1 MAIKKPHSKEI
12 DSLLEE
18 LETDADTGLEPS
30 EAKQRLEK
38 YGENR
43 LAKQDQKSIWQII
56 WDQINTPVVY
66 LLMGAAILS
75 FLFGDLPEGFFI
87 VGVIVLNAIIGFWIE
102 FQARQSMK
110 ALREMDQI
118 ESEVIR
124 KGEKQSIDARQLVPG
139 DIISVGSGDL
149 LAADARLLESS
160 ELQINESSLT
170 GESVPIEKSN
180 EALDAETILAE
191 RTNMLFKGTAVTR
204 GKGKAVVVAT
214 GMDTEIGN
222 VSELTASAESDD
234 IPLNQK
240 LNKLTQRLIW
250 IVLGLAVI
258 LGVAST
264 VTGKELYTIVQT
276 AVAWAIAAI
285 PEGLPIV
292 ASIALA
298 RGMLQLADQNVIVKR
313 LAAVEALGETNVIFT
328 DKTGTLT
335 ENRLTVHTITYGEQE
350 VELEDGTNLQTAV
363 NLEDERTQ
371 HIFRISILCN
381 DAEYKT
387 EEPDNSKGDPLE
399 IALFRFGYELDREQ
413 VEDWL
418 AWEKIGEDP
427 FDSESKMM
435 GTVHREGEN
444 YYLAA
449 KGALSSILNLSNR
462 ILTEEGEREL
472 NEEDRNFWNEKN
484 DALASE
490 GLRTLAFGY
499 RRSKEKPEG
508 VEEEEFVADLT
519 FVGMIGFIDPPQQEV
534 PTAIE
539 KAHQAGIDVVMVTGD
554 HPGTAKNIGKKVS
567 LIEQEENEALEG
579 KDIEQADKETIQSK
593 RIFSRVDPSE
603 KLKIIK
609 DYQDAGNIVGM
620 TGDGVNDA
628 PALKKANIGIAMG
641 LRGTQVAKETADIV
655 LKDDSFSSIIS
666 AIEKGRIIFS
676 NIRKFI
682 VYQLSYHLGEV
693 LLIAVISFILFEL
706 ALLPLQLLFLNL
718 LTDVFPALALGIG
731 KGRERI
737 MERPPK
743 DPQEP
748 ILHRQSWIQIV
759 TYGAI
764 LAIFPTV
771 AYLYG
776 HYVWELPFEQ
786 CNNIAFFSLAFA
798 QLLHALDMRDPDE
811 PIFNNQVT
819 RNKYVWLAILF
830 CSAVLMT
837 VYFIPGLS
845 ELLSFQPMET
855 RMWVL
860 IAIAALAPIIT
871 IQLIK
876 SITKMI

>member
-1 MAIKKPHSKEI
+1 MAIERPHSKDIET
-12 DSLLEE
+12 LLDE
-18 LETDADTGLEPS
+18 LQTNADEGLHERTA
-30 EAKQRLEK
+30 EQRLEK

-43 LAKQDQKSIWQII
+43 LKKQEQKSIWRII

-66 LLMGAAILS
+66 LLMAAAVLS
-75 FLFGDLPEGFFI
+75 FVFGDLPEGVFI
-87 VGVIVLNAIIGFWIE
+87 VVVILLNAIIGFWIE

-124 KGEKQSIDARQLVPG
+124 NGEKKSIDARYLVPG
-139 DIISVGSGDL
+139 DIITVDSGDL
-149 LAADARLLESS
+149 IAADARIIESS

-170 GESVPIEKSN
+170 GESVPIEKDN
-180 EALDAETILAE
+180 KPLAEDTILAE
-191 RTNMLFKGTAVTR
+191 RKNMLFKGTAVTR
-204 GKGKAVVVAT
+204 GKGKAMLIAT

-222 VSELTASAESDD
+222 VSEMTATAESDE

-264 VTGKELYTIVQT
+264 ITGKDTYTIVQT

-335 ENRLTVHTITYGEQE
+335 ENRLTVHTFVYGEHEIE
-350 VELEDGTNLQTAV
+350 VDGEQPELNTG
-363 NLEDERTQ
+363 DERLQ

-381 DAEYKT
+381 DAEYQT
-387 EEPDNSKGDPLE
+387 EEPEESKGDPLE
-399 IALFRFGYELDREQ
+399 IALFHFGYQVDKAQVQKWLD
-413 VEDWL
+413 
-418 AWEKIGEDP
+418 WEKIAEDP

-435 GTVHREGEN
+435 GTVHRKQEQ
-444 YYLAA
+444 YYLAV
-449 KGALSSILNLSNR
+449 KGALSSVLQHTKR
-462 ILTEEGEREL
+462 ILDEEGERDFT
-472 NEEDRNFWNEKN
+472 EEDQNFWDNKNEQ
-484 DALASE
+484 LANE

-499 RRSKEKPEG
+499 RQSSDKPEG
-508 VEEEEFVADLT
+508 IEAENFIGDLT

-534 PTAIE
+534 PEAVE
-539 KAHQAGIDVVMVTGD
+539 KAHQAGIKVVMVTGD
-554 HPGTAKNIGKKVS
+554 HPGTAANIGKRVK
-567 LIEQEENEALEG
+567 LIEDQEDEALEG
-579 KDIEQADKETIQSK
+579 EDIEQTDKDTLRSK
-593 RIFSRVDPSE
+593 HIFARVNPGE

-609 DYQDAGNIVGM
+609 EFQDDGNIVGM

-693 LLIAVISFILFEL
+693 LMIAAISFILFEL

-737 MERPPK
+737 MEEPPK
-743 DPQEP
+743 DPEES
-748 ILHRQSWIQIV
+748 ILNRQSWLQISV
-759 TYGAI
+759 YGMV
-764 LAIFPTV
+764 LAAFISG

-798 QLLHALDMRDPDE
+798 QLLHVLDMRDPDE

-819 RNKYVWLAILF
+819 RNKYVWMAIVF
-830 CSAVLMT
+830 CIVVLIT
-837 VYFIPGLS
+837 AYFIPGLS
-845 ELLSFQPMET
+845 DLLSFQTMKPRT
-855 RMWVL
+855 WVL
-860 IAIAALAPIIT
+860 ITIAALAPIST
-871 IQLIK
+871 IQLLK
-876 SITKMI
+876 SLTKKI